1 LFRDTQN
8 NDDFDE
14 KLCEN
19 KKWPDALTTISG
31 LTDRPTAVN
40 QALGTRE
47 RASMRKATGF
57 LPALALGVAGAISAV
72 TPSLATPI
80 NYIETATGAS
90 GFLGPTAFTSATVT
104 LTMNN
109 NTTNVTEN
117 TSQTKPIFDNVGTLT
132 LSISSIS
139 GVATFNMDT
148 FEASA
153 NQNTTGGNPAA
164 GFGDVTAN
172 RAILFT
178 ENATQFG
185 SYDLKSAIGP
195 VTGTAFYFSASQQ
208 FPTNEGAFVLTS
220 FTSSASATFTATV
233 PAPVIGHGLPGFLAI
248 IGVLVGAR
256 LFERGKRR
264 RLLGTAIRHSPA

>member
-1 LFRDTQN
+1 
-8 NDDFDE
+8 
-14 KLCEN
+14 
-19 KKWPDALTTISG
+19 
-31 LTDRPTAVN
+31 
-40 QALGTRE
+40 
-47 RASMRKATGF
+47 MRKATGF
-57 LPALALGVAGAISAV
+57 LPALGLGVAGAISAA

-90 GFLGPTAFTSATVT
+90 GFLGPTAFTNATVT

-109 NTTNVTEN
+109 NTSNVTED

-153 NQNTTGGNPAA
+153 NQNTTSGNPAA
-164 GFGDVTAN
+164 GFGDATLN

-195 VTGTAFYFSASQQ
+195 VTGTAFYFGGSSQT

-233 PAPVIGHGLPGFLAI
+233 PAPVIGHSLSGFLAI
-248 IGVLVGAR
+248 GGVLFGAR
-256 LFERGKRR
+256 LFERSKRR
-264 RLLGTAIRHSPA
+264 RSPGTAIRHGAA